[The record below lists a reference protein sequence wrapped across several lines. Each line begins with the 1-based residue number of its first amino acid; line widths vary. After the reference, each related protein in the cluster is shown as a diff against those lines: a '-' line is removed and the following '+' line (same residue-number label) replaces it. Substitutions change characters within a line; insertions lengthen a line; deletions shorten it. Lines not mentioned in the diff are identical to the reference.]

1 MAVKGS
7 GVVAKTID
15 PQMTSPESTSPINPR
30 SGAAKKTQ
38 TKFPVKTGMTDM
50 VSGSVSSFAGPKNPG
65 VGPDA
70 SSSNPLDPEPKDKLL
85 RRQPGS
91 FKASWGMK
99 DGNGDGVDG
108 TIGQAILDEASRLGA
123 PFKG

>member
-15 PQMTSPESTSPINPR
+15 PVMQNRESTSPIDPR
-30 SGAAKKTQ
+30 SGAAKRTQ
-38 TKFPVKTGMTDM
+38 TKFPVKQGMTDM
-50 VSGSVSSFAGPKNPG
+50 VKGSVSSFAGPKNPG

-70 SSSNPLDPEPKDKLL
+70 DPANPLSPEPKDKDL
-85 RRQPGS
+85 RRQPRVLKS
-91 FKASWGMK
+91 SWDMK
-99 DGNGDGVDG
+99 DANGQGVDG
-108 TIGQAILDEASRLGA
+108 TMGQAVLDEASRLGA

>member
-15 PQMTSPESTSPINPR
+15 PPMQDRVTHSPVDPR
-30 SGAAKKTQ
+30 SGKGKRTQ
-38 TKFPVKTGMTDM
+38 TKFPVKEGMTNM
-50 VSGSVSSFAGPKNPG
+50 VAGSVSSFAGPKNPG

-70 SSSNPLDPEPKDKLL
+70 SSGNPLSPEPKDKDL
-85 RRQPGS
+85 RRQP
-91 FKASWGMK
+91 KVLQAKWGMK
-99 DGNGDGVDG
+99 DANGQGVDG

-123 PFKG
+123 PFK

>member
-15 PQMTSPESTSPINPR
+15 PPMQDHTTNSPIDPR
-30 SGAAKKTQ
+30 SGKGKRTQ
-38 TKFPVKTGMTDM
+38 TSFPTKEGMKNLTQ
-50 VSGSVSSFAGPKNPG
+50 VLSGVGPKNPG

-70 SSSNPLDPEPKDKLL
+70 DPANPLSPEPKDKNL
-85 RRQPGS
+85 RRQPRVVKS
-91 FKASWGMK
+91 SWDMK
-99 DGNGDGVDG
+99 DANGQGVDG
-108 TIGQAILDEASRLGA
+108 TIGQKILDEAGRLGA